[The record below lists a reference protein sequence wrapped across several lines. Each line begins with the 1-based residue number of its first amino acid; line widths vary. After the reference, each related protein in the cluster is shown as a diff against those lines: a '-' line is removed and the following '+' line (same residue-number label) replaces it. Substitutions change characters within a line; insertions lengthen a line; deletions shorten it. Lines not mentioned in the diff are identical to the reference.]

1 MVAVGGSS
9 GLLVLLGTITTNEDP
24 APLFE
29 LVFLYR
35 VLLSDDSKSTA
46 CSIFQVSWIRSPSF
60 VPSLGGF
67 DAFHQPKRRKAVT
80 LSSGRGAIQKYAEG

>member
-29 LVFLYR
+29 LVFLYEFCSVMIAKAPLVVSSR
-35 VLLSDDSKSTA
+35 SLGSGLLLSCHLLGDSMRSTN
-46 CSIFQVSWIRSPSF
+46 PSDEK
-60 VPSLGGF
+60 L
-67 DAFHQPKRRKAVT
+67 
-80 LSSGRGAIQKYAEG
+80 